1 MSKIIIQLVFYTDYV
16 VPLVFPLLSGGYPD
30 FLHQEY
36 PFIFRHTARITPIN
50 NSY

>member
-1 MSKIIIQLVFYTDYV
+1 MSKIIIRLVFYTDYV
-16 VPLVFPLLSGGYPD
+16 VPLLSSGYPD

-36 PFIFRHTARITPIN
+36 LFIFRHTARITPIN